1 MKTFS
6 VVVALIALALT
17 VALPHSPANA
27 AKKQKQETP
36 AYDLPMRV
44 VIVRSVMAG
53 CGSLCPQWI
62 SAEGQITAQSP
73 AVFKKALAKAKD
85 LRLPIVVTSV
95 GGDVDAALKI

>member
-1 MKTFS
+1 MKFFSS
-6 VVVALIALALT
+6 VVLAIVALALS
-17 VALPHSPANA
+17 VALPDSPANA
-27 AKKQKQETP
+27 AKKQDTP

-44 VIVRSVMAG
+44 VIVRSVLAG

-85 LRLPIVVTSV
+85 LHLPVVVT
-95 GGDVDAALKI
+95 